1 MWRVR
6 QLDGEPRFKT
16 EKEAVAVAAKAARTS
31 VRTLELPCAKRVRR
45 DIVEDLQSRFKELM
59 HVYSMG
65 DPKRP
70 CVPGDLTDLLSRPSP
85 VDVAPGMLVPLLLA
99 KYGPHRDALLK
110 VMQTKPKG
118 PGVADGLYFQLVATV
133 KLLSGKRLDAC
144 WTQNVGRKNC
154 HHSGLVMFL
163 WKGLA
168 LLQPVGKNRCKDFVQ
183 LGLSQRKFI
192 VRKLD
197 PTMKSKLESLDRF
210 GRDLQNS
217 CTPRTTEDWSIEVS
231 KLQAALKGPPA
242 VPGFSTGVAGY
253 RCLWI
258 IRCCLIWK
266 MRAAGISHLKMQR
279 NFTVNRFAALFPD
292 QRGWILRLARHRNRF
307 MNVVDLFKSCGYRGP
322 PELFSMYT
330 CLFGDTDLTMFL
342 QSRPKSWLRTNAAAL
357 GKCLEEYRSK
367 HGIPPHPA
375 ALLSELAR
383 GTASDPT

>member
-1 MWRVR
+1 
-6 QLDGEPRFKT
+6 
-16 EKEAVAVAAKAARTS
+16 
-31 VRTLELPCAKRVRR
+31 
-45 DIVEDLQSRFKELM
+45 
-59 HVYSMG
+59 
-65 DPKRP
+65 
-70 CVPGDLTDLLSRPSP
+70 
-85 VDVAPGMLVPLLLA
+85 MLVPLLLA

-231 KLQAALKGPPA
+231 KKIAGGAKRTPCSAWFQHWCG
-242 VPGFSTGVAGY
+242 GVSMPVDNPVLLDLEDESSG
-253 RCLWI
+253 
-258 IRCCLIWK
+258 
-266 MRAAGISHLKMQR
+266 HL
-279 NFTVNRFAALFPD
+279 AP
-292 QRGWILRLARHRNRF
+292 
-307 MNVVDLFKSCGYRGP
+307 
-322 PELFSMYT
+322 
-330 CLFGDTDLTMFL
+330 
-342 QSRPKSWLRTNAAAL
+342 
-357 GKCLEEYRSK
+357 
-367 HGIPPHPA
+367 
-375 ALLSELAR
+375 
-383 GTASDPT
+383 